1 MKNLKIKISIFFLL
15 FVTSTHFVTAQ
26 SNSRFGIKGGVNVS
40 NLYAKEVDSKNTIVG
55 ANFGLFL
62 KLALSDN
69 LSIQPELLYS
79 MKGAELT
86 YSGFVTGTSKFAL
99 DYIELPV
106 MLVVNVIPNFNIQG
120 GVYVASLARAKA
132 TNVSN
137 IGVFD
142 FEKTLSNNDFE
153 KTDYGLAVG
162 AGFDFSKVNLTLRY
176 EYGLKNVGKARTFGT
191 TTYTFPNANNSS
203 RWMTNRWR
211 R

>member
-1 MKNLKIKISIFFLL
+1 MKNLKIKIIAILLLLTTIGTSIF
-15 FVTSTHFVTAQ
+15 AQ

-40 NLYAKEVDSKNTIVG
+40 NFYTKEVDSKNTIVG
-55 ANFGLFL
+55 ANVGLFL
-62 KLALSDN
+62 KLALNDN

-106 MLVVNVIPNFNIQG
+106 MLVVNIIPNFNIQG

-142 FEKTLSNNDFE
+142 FEKTLSKGDFE

-162 AGFDFSKVNLTLRY
+162 AGFDFNKVNLTLRY
-176 EYGLKNVGKARTFGT
+176 EYGMKNVGKARTFGT

-203 RWMTNRWR
+203 LQLSLGISL
-211 R
+211 